1 MNRTLQNMLAKCVN
15 AEQSNWSQQLPYV
28 MMAYRS
34 SVHEST
40 GYSPQF
46 LVHGREISLPIDL
59 MYPVPETEEPMST
72 TDFVYHRKLAFQ
84 KAFELLRA
92 NINKNQKRRNA
103 IYNEKIHGPT
113 YEQGQKVL
121 LHTPVVPVGQTT
133 KFHNPWRGPY
143 VILDCFNDVTYK
155 IGELTTSKEL
165 DCSLR

>member
-1 MNRTLQNMLAKCVN
+1 MLAKCVS

-40 GYSPQF
+40 GSSPHF
-46 LVHGREISLPIDL
+46 HVHERKISLPIDL
-59 MYPVPETEEPMST
+59 MYPAPGTEEPMFT
-72 TDFVYHRKLAFQ
+72 TDFVYYRKLAFQ
-84 KAFELLRA
+84 RAFELVRD

-103 IYNEKIHGPT
+103 IYNEKILGPT

-121 LHTPVVPVGQTT
+121 LHTPVVLVGQTT
-133 KFHNPWRGPY
+133 NLHNPWLGPY

-155 IGELTTSKEL
+155 IRELTLLYSIPSPRCL
-165 DCSLR
+165 